1 MHTNLRILS
10 SLLKADK
17 QNQPSSEEVKFT
29 QVKTSPFH
37 LQYFTRNSMKT
48 PCSCKKIVTF
58 WNFFFLMYNY
68 TVASKLLLAQLPQH
82 LIYYLSFESKAVK
95 TSQVE
100 IKCLKIYHEFQNVH
114 YIIFLLYVIHYI
126 AFPPT

>member
-1 MHTNLRILS
+1 
-10 SLLKADK
+10 
-17 QNQPSSEEVKFT
+17 
-29 QVKTSPFH
+29 
-37 LQYFTRNSMKT
+37 
-48 PCSCKKIVTF
+48 
-58 WNFFFLMYNY
+58 MYNY